1 MRGGGSGADI
11 KSVVCCDIRSGV
23 VVGGEGKLRLRESAR
38 RRRWMMQ
45 APSWRLPSHVVG
57 GEGGTPLV
65 VDGTH
70 GSVQ

>member
-1 MRGGGSGADI
+1 M
-11 KSVVCCDIRSGV
+11 